1 MYDEIFR
8 RAASLRAM
16 EEYDC
21 SHSDAERED
30 MAPLDR
36 PYRLPKARQ
45 LTRSDATNEQERP

>member
-1 MYDEIFR
+1 MYDKIFR

-30 MAPLDR
+30 MAPLHR
-36 PYRLPKARQ
+36 LYRVTRARH
-45 LTRSDATNEQERP
+45 LTRSDATHE